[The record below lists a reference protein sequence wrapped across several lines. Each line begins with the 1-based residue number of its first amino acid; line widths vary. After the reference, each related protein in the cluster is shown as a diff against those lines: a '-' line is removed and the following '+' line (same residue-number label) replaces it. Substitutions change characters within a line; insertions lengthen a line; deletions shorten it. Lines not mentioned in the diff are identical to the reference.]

1 MSPPTITM
9 ELWTASS
16 LGRMSEDCAFEEKQR
31 DEESDGRSAADG
43 DGGALAA

>member
-16 LGRMSEDCAFEEKQR
+16 QGRMSEDCAFEEK
-31 DEESDGRSAADG
+31 
-43 DGGALAA
+43 LT